1 MKDKTLPD
9 KEIVKA
15 LECCSSQP
23 QELCCNCP
31 IDIRKIKG
39 GCITALTTYAI
50 DLINRLQAEVE
61 ELVKNI
67 DMLKEENG
75 NLTVEFQAMR
85 NAANGFKNELFDKTE
100 LLKTA
105 TAEIEKLKEIIEYKD
120 ICIEACEDIKSEAY
134 KEFAE
139 RLKEKKSVYNADD
152 FYWIK
157 YIPERAVDNLLKELV
172 GENDAR

>member
-50 DLINRLQAEVE
+50 DLINRLQAE
-61 ELVKNI
+61 
-67 DMLKEENG
+67 
-75 NLTVEFQAMR
+75 
-85 NAANGFKNELFDKTE
+85 NER
-100 LLKTA
+100 
-105 TAEIEKLKEIIEYKD
+105 LKEIIEYKD
-120 ICIEACEDIKSEAY
+120 ICIEACKNIKSEAY

-139 RLKEKKSVYNADD
+139 KLENRILSMLTTATLEEKGIICACIGTNN
-152 FYWIK
+152 
-157 YIPERAVDNLLKELV
+157 NLLKEMV
-172 GENDAR
+172 GEDK